1 MYKITTFYQLDAS
14 HDTLKQAV
22 ALLGPVSVSINVED
36 GFNFYKSGIYDGID
50 DGKLECN
57 ADAINHAVTVV
68 GYGTDKETNTDYWL
82 IK

>member
-1 MYKITTFYQLDAS
+1 MDAS
-14 HDTLKQAV
+14 HVTLKQAI

-36 GFNFYKSGIYDGID
+36 GFNSYKSGIYDGMN
-50 DGKLECN
+50 DGKLECSV
-57 ADAINHAVTVV
+57 DTINHAVTVV